1 MIKRELTQEL
11 TQTMRAYPVV
21 TLTGPRQAGKTTL
34 ARWCFPSFSYAS
46 LEDPQVR
53 DLAASD
59 PMAFFARYPEPV
71 IIDEMQRVPGITSSV
86 QVRVDQDR
94 KRKGRFLL
102 TGSHQP
108 GLHQAV
114 TQSLAGRTAILN
126 LMPLSVSE
134 VLAHEPDIATD
145 ALLLRGFMPEVHDE
159 GMEPTRYYRNYYKTY
174 VERDLR
180 QLAQIRNLAAFER
193 FMTLLAGRVGRVVNL
208 SGLSGETGVSSSTL
222 AEWLSILEASF
233 LVFRLQPYFSN
244 ISKRTVKSPKLYFTE
259 VGLASY
265 LLGLETTQQVSRD
278 PLRGNL
284 FENLVV
290 ADILKSRLNSGKEPN
305 LFYLRTEKGFEVD
318 LIMREG
324 RTLKPVE
331 IKSAATFNRGFLAAL
346 KRFCEAEPEAA
357 DPLLIYDGENFPE
370 RNGVP
375 CANFRS
381 WRPGAS
387 AGAGQDTVSLSPSPP
402 CGTR

>member
-1 MIKRELTQEL
+1 MIERVLAKEL
-11 TQTMRAYPVV
+11 TQTLRAYPVV

-34 ARWCFPSFSYAS
+34 ARWCCPTFSYAS

-59 PMAFFARYPEPV
+59 PRAFFARYPEPV
-71 IIDEMQRVPGITSSV
+71 IIDEVQRVPGITSSV
-86 QVRVDQDR
+86 QVLVDQNR

-114 TQSLAGRTAILN
+114 SQSLAGRTAILN

-134 VLAHEPDIATD
+134 VLSHKTDIATD
-145 ALLLRGFMPEVHDE
+145 ALLLRGFMPEIHDS
-159 GMEPTRYYRNYYKTY
+159 GMDATRYYRNYYKTY

-193 FMTLLAGRVGRVVNL
+193 FMTLLAGRVGQVVNL
-208 SGLSGETGVSSSTL
+208 SGLSGETGVSATTL

-233 LVFRLQPYFSN
+233 LVFRLQPFFSN

-259 VGLASY
+259 VGLVSY
-265 LLGLETTQQVSRD
+265 LLGLETELHVSRD

-290 ADILKSRLNSGKEPN
+290 ADIMKSRLNRGKDPN

-318 LIMREG
+318 LIVREG
-324 RTLKPVE
+324 HALKPIE
-331 IKSAATFNRGFLAAL
+331 IKSASTFNCGFLSAL
-346 KRFCEAEPEAA
+346 KRFCEAESDAA
-357 DPLLIYDGENFPE
+357 EPLLIYDGENYTE
-370 RNGVP
+370 RSGVK
-375 CANFRS
+375 CANLRS
-381 WRPGAS
+381 WR
-387 AGAGQDTVSLSPSPP
+387 
-402 CGTR
+402 

>member
-1 MIKRELTQEL
+1 MLARGKEENAMIERDLTQEL
-11 TQTMRAYPVV
+11 MQTMRAYPVV

-59 PMAFFARYPEPV
+59 PRALFARYPEPM
-71 IIDEMQRVPGITSSV
+71 IIDEVQRVPGMASSV
-86 QVRVDQDR
+86 QVLVDKDR

-108 GLHQAV
+108 GLHEAV
-114 TQSLAGRTAILN
+114 SQSLAGRTAILN

-134 VLAHEPDIATD
+134 VLSHEPDISTD
-145 ALLLRGFMPEVHDE
+145 DLLLRGFMPEVHDE
-159 GMEPTRYYRNYYKTY
+159 GMDATRYYRNYYKTY

-193 FMTLLAGRVGRVVNL
+193 FMALLAGRVGQVVNL

-233 LVFRLQPYFSN
+233 LVFRLQPFFSN

-265 LLGLETTQQVSRD
+265 LLGLETTLQVSRD
-278 PLRGNL
+278 PLRGHL

-290 ADILKSRLNSGKEPN
+290 ADIMKSRLNRGKDPH

-318 LIMREG
+318 LIVREG
-324 RTLKPVE
+324 RTLKPIE
-331 IKSAATFNRGFLAAL
+331 IKSAATFNSSFLAAL
-346 KRFCEAEPEAA
+346 KRFCEAEAEAA
-357 DPLLIYDGENFPE
+357 DPLLIYDGENYPE
-370 RNGVP
+370 RNGVK
-375 CANFRS
+375 CANYRS
-381 WRPGAS
+381 WH
-387 AGAGQDTVSLSPSPP
+387 
-402 CGTR
+402 